1 MTQIISL
8 AQPPTQPTKAECK
21 PQAQPLI
28 FTPHNPLK
36 LDSYLMYLHLPWKR
50 SAATIRE
57 YTTYKAAIHQLNQNE
72 SGSKF
77 LRSIFLRLKIPKLKV
92 PKLKGPTTQS
102 SYCSMFLRLKVPT
115 VAKFLQ
121 IKVPTLNVPM
131 GAKFLQRQSS
141 YWFKVP
147 TVAKVPKS
155 QRSYS

>member
-1 MTQIISL
+1 MIVHRSKISI
-8 AQPPTQPTKAECK
+8 TV
-21 PQAQPLI
+21 I
-28 FTPHNPLK
+28 VFF
-36 LDSYLMYLHLPWKR
+36 
-50 SAATIRE
+50 
-57 YTTYKAAIHQLNQNE
+57 E

>member
-1 MTQIISL
+1 MTNVFSNI
-8 AQPPTQPTKAECK
+8 AQ
-21 PQAQPLI
+21 
-28 FTPHNPLK
+28 
-36 LDSYLMYLHLPWKR
+36 M
-50 SAATIRE
+50 
-57 YTTYKAAIHQLNQNE
+57 E